1 MGCGSDDQDTR
12 HTPEVN
18 TTGPEQVFVVPSSRY
33 KLESVR
39 GEERRKETVM
49 PNAYIDGPP
58 LELDTKRQL
67 AAEITDAME
76 KAFGFPRQAY
86 VVTIKENPAENVCV
100 GGVMICDRTRE
111 QQ

>member
-1 MGCGSDDQDTR
+1 
-12 HTPEVN
+12 
-18 TTGPEQVFVVPSSRY
+18 
-33 KLESVR
+33 
-39 GEERRKETVM
+39 M

-58 LELDTKRQL
+58 LELDKKRQL
-67 AAEITDAME
+67 AVEITDAME

-111 QQ
+111 Q